1 MTISTPTR
9 SADRKARA
17 EGLTTSAPKLFAP
30 RRFAWEYVALV
41 IIVIAGASLPF
52 ILPPAEMAVAVRV
65 LIFALMGIGWNIMSG
80 FGGMFSFGHAAYFG
94 IGAYTTAFL
103 LVEYGISPWIGLLLG
118 MAFAMVAAV
127 GISYLAFR
135 YKLQGA
141 YYAMS
146 TFAFAEMLRLFVT
159 GNDALHRTV
168 GFTVPVLQEESLAMF
183 QYDAGSPMYF
193 WIGLVMVGIALLLS
207 IVFLRSRTGRFTLAV
222 RDDDMAA
229 SALGINV
236 LRYKLTAVALSAGIT
251 AAAGMLYLQ
260 YYMFIDP
267 DLGFGAHVSNNAII
281 TAVVGGAGTIWG
293 PLVGA
298 IVMAPLSDIVAGF
311 LRNPPPAFEFL
322 AGHGGLDILLYAVIL
337 IAVVI
342 LLPKGIYGTIKKW
355 VNTMWGSKK

>member
-1 MTISTPTR
+1 MTITTPTR

-17 EGLTTSAPKLFAP
+17 EGLTSSAPKLFAP
-30 RRFAWEYVALV
+30 RRFPWEYIALV
-41 IIVIAGASLPF
+41 VIVIAGAALPF

-118 MAFAMVAAV
+118 MAFAMLAAV

-168 GFTVPVLQEESLAMF
+168 GFTVPVLQEESFAMF
-183 QYDAGSPMYF
+183 QFDAGSPMYF
-193 WIGLVMVGIALLLS
+193 WIGLVMVGIALLVS

-281 TAVVGGAGTIWG
+281 TAVVGGAGSIWG

-298 IVMAPLSDIVAGF
+298 IVMAPLSDVVAGF

-342 LLPKGIYGTIKKW
+342 LLPKGIYGTIVKFVNSKRGNKK
-355 VNTMWGSKK
+355 